1 MFFDFLGDEGSA
13 FWIAHKAITTFFKHD
28 DGLIPSPHP
37 VDFIK
42 KEMFDFFNLKHK
54 QDMLPH
60 AYNFD
65 KENYAQF
72 CEKGVVKGAK
82 AGDPFCLEVLQ
93 QAGFDLGLHVKALI
107 PKMECG
113 MLEKDK
119 GLKILCVGSV
129 WKSWE
134 FLKDGFLK
142 GIEKVLLQILSIC
155 LYESSYLCQQIVFV
169 LPFENSTLTR
179 RG

>member
-1 MFFDFLGDEGSA
+1 MFIACCFCSLGDEGSA
-13 FWIAHKAITTFFKHD
+13 FWIAHKAVKIFFDHD
-28 DGLIPSPHP
+28 DGNIPSHLP

-42 KEMFDFFNLKHK
+42 KEMFDFFQLRQK

-65 KENYAQF
+65 KEKYSMF

-82 AGDPFCLEVLQ
+82 VGDPLCLYILE
-93 QAGFDLGLHVKALI
+93 QAGFCLGLHVKALI

-119 GLKILCVGSV
+119 GLQILCVGSV

-142 GIEKVLLQILSIC
+142 GIYILNYRI
-155 LYESSYLCQQIVFV
+155 LCK
-169 LPFENSTLTR
+169 
-179 RG
+179 